1 MNRKIESLRMI
12 YFSPTQSTKKIINAI
27 ADDINCGFRE
37 EVDLTFAA
45 FKGEQQKSIADA
57 AIIGVP
63 VYSGRIPEIVISR
76 MNGIK
81 GNGIPAI
88 IIVLYGNR
96 EFEDALLELKDF
108 VENMGFA
115 VIAAASFIGE
125 HSLSSKEQPIAS
137 GRPDALDIEKAFSLG
152 RKINKK
158 INEQNFDNNEIVVPG
173 RYPYRER
180 KPKSTITLVTNEKK
194 CIACNK
200 CIQVCPVSAI
210 PSDNPLITDGEKCLR
225 CSACVKSCPQ
235 SARLITDCVSKEIAN
250 RLFDKCKTRKEPEY
264 FI

>member
-1 MNRKIESLRMI
+1 MI
-12 YFSPTQSTKKIINAI
+12 YFSPTQSTKKILNAI
-27 ADDINCGFRE
+27 ADGINISFRE

-45 FKGEQQKSIADA
+45 FNGEQQENIEDV

-63 VYSGRIPEIVISR
+63 VYSGRIPEIAISR

-96 EFEDALLELKDF
+96 EFEDALMELKDF
-108 VENMGFA
+108 AENMGFN

-125 HSLSSKEQPIAS
+125 HSLSSKEQPIAY
-137 GRPDALDIEKAFSLG
+137 GRPDILDIEKAVKLG
-152 RKINKK
+152 RRIKEKITAQIFNKT
-158 INEQNFDNNEIVVPG
+158 EIVVAG
-173 RYPYRER
+173 HYPYKER
-180 KPKSTITLVTNEKK
+180 KPKPIITLVTIEKR

-200 CIQVCPVSAI
+200 CIHVCPVAAI
-210 PSDNPLITDGEKCLR
+210 PSDNPLITDGAKCLR
-225 CSACVKSCPQ
+225 CSACIRVCPQ
-235 SARLITDCVSKEIAN
+235 SARLITDSLSKEIAK
-250 RLFDKCKTRKEPEY
+250 RLFDTCKIRKEPEY